1 VRRNVTRV
9 VLLLIKD
16 ILLDKYFMMNWI
28 ELTEL
33 NSLEDIKTKSF
44 QRVQV
49 IFKHSTSCSISSVAK
64 NRLEKGIYPSDIDLY
79 YLDLI
84 KYRSISNAV
93 ADLFQVHHESP
104 QVIVVRNGECIYDES
119 HYGINIDEILE
130 QSISS

>member
-1 VRRNVTRV
+1 
-9 VLLLIKD
+9 
-16 ILLDKYFMMNWI
+16 MMNWI

-64 NRLEKGIYPSDIDLY
+64 NRLEKGIYPSDIDFY